1 MSQVVCVLWHSG
13 VLLKGQ
19 GLGKLNCCEEDFV
32 SLPPCLLEKG
42 FTYKEV
48 QSNKLFPAENKN
60 KTLGKLSREDM
71 FVRWMN
77 NECEWI
83 MHKH

>member
-1 MSQVVCVLWHSG
+1 MF
-13 VLLKGQ
+13 
-19 GLGKLNCCEEDFV
+19 KLIGCEEDFV
-32 SLPPCLLEKG
+32 SLSPCLLEKG

-71 FVRWMN
+71 SVR
-77 NECEWI
+77 
-83 MHKH
+83 